1 MQKTF
6 KLKYGHR
13 GANHPVINLQT
24 KRVMMSS
31 QNHGYA
37 VDAGSLTKIM
47 DATYKNLNDDTLEG
61 FKSDSLKIEAV
72 QFHPEANPGPTDAAV
87 IFDDWTA
94 KMREYKKLPVRKAE
108 EMARL

>member
-1 MQKTF
+1 
-6 KLKYGHR
+6 
-13 GANHPVINLQT
+13 
-24 KRVMMSS
+24 MSS

-87 IFDDWTA
+87 IFDEWVQ
-94 KMREYKKLPVRKAE
+94 KMHEYKKAPVKIRKAE
-108 EMARL
+108 EMANL